1 MKRYCLM
8 LTMALLLLLSACQ
21 QAPSD
26 QLGSSTMPPGSLEQT
41 ENGASR
47 IKLDIPAMSSYN
59 AGAQLTLRV
68 DAQVH
73 YSGYDSTPTYV
84 CLPMHFDN
92 SAAAQVFFGDG
103 YASVQHTENRD
114 TAGLS

>member
-26 QLGSSTMPPGSLEQT
+26 QLGSSTMPPGSV
-41 ENGASR
+41 ENTGDGASR

-59 AGAQLTLRV
+59 AGCKAHAQGGR
-68 DAQVH
+68 
-73 YSGYDSTPTYV
+73 
-84 CLPMHFDN
+84 
-92 SAAAQVFFGDG
+92 
-103 YASVQHTENRD
+103 
-114 TAGLS
+114 AGALFRL